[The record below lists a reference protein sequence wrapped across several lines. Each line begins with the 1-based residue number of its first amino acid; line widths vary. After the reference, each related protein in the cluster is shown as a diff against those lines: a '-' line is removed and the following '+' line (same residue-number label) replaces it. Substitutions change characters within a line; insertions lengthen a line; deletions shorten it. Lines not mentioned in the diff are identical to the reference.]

1 MSNFYAKAINPRT
14 HQEEDCTFIDTGK
27 DTFIEF
33 KDGWKYNTKFFNSPI
48 SESPKSLSEFFNAPT
63 ELKESILKDV
73 VKKSNQDQRNIMT
86 EQEAINQD
94 GEETIEEF
102 ELYFGKPS
110 TGKEIIAT
118 LGVSLFMTGLLAVL
132 IVGVVNCVQ
141 IAWRV
146 IERVI

>member
-1 MSNFYAKAINPRT
+1 
-14 HQEEDCTFIDTGK
+14 
-27 DTFIEF
+27 
-33 KDGWKYNTKFFNSPI
+33 
-48 SESPKSLSEFFNAPT
+48 
-63 ELKESILKDV
+63 
-73 VKKSNQDQRNIMT
+73 MT

-110 TGKEIIAT
+110 TLKEILAT

-132 IVGVVNCVQ
+132 IVGTVNCVQ
-141 IAWRV
+141 FIWRV

>member
-14 HQEEDCTFIDTGK
+14 NQEEDCTFIDNGIDSFTGK
-27 DTFIEF
+27 GRTTFIEF

-48 SESPKSLSEFFNAPT
+48 SE
-63 ELKESILKDV
+63 
-73 VKKSNQDQRNIMT
+73 
-86 EQEAINQD
+86 QEAINQD
-94 GEETIEEF
+94 GEEF
-102 ELYFGKPS
+102 ELYFGKPL

-118 LGVSLFMTGLLAVL
+118 IGVSLFMTGLLAVL

-141 IAWRV
+141 FVWRV

>member
-48 SESPKSLSEFFNAPT
+48 SE
-63 ELKESILKDV
+63 
-73 VKKSNQDQRNIMT
+73 
-86 EQEAINQD
+86 QEAINQD

-110 TGKEIIAT
+110 TGKEILAT